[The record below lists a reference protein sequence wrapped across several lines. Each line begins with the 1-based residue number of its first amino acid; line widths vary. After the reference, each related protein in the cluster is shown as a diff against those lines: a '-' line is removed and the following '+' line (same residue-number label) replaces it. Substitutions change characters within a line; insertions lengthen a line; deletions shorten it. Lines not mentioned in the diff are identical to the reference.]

1 MPRAPAFSGSATA
14 VRGGVFARHAARIAA
29 LDGETY
35 PFHVGDLWK
44 DPPPGARWGEVDAR
58 AFPAIHRYADPRGL
72 PPLLRALAAA
82 ECVDEAHVIVTAGAT
97 GALAALAAATL
108 DPGDEVLIPA
118 PYWPLIPG
126 VVQTARGVPV
136 ECPGFESGPVPGPGW
151 AAAVGP
157 RTAAL
162 YLNQPHNPSGRVLG
176 AEALAAVAA
185 FARAHDLWIWADEV
199 YAPFAWGRAFLP
211 MRAFAPERTFTAL
224 SFSKA
229 WAMAGNRCGALI
241 VPPVEAAM
249 DRVRACGVHTV
260 YACATGVQLAALRAL
275 EGGAAWRAET
285 VVEVEAI
292 TREAAAILGV
302 PAPEGGTFLFIDVSA
317 HLDARGLDGFLSDA
331 LDRNVIVAPGAACG
345 RDYGAH
351 IRVCTSAVQPER
363 SRRGLAR
370 LAGLLG
376 R

>member
-1 MPRAPAFSGSATA
+1 MPRAPGFSASAAA

-29 LDGETY
+29 LQGETY

-44 DPPPGARWGEVDAR
+44 DPPPGACFGDVDAR

-72 PPLLRALAAA
+72 PPLIAALAASEA
-82 ECVDEAHVIVTAGAT
+82 VDPGQVIVTAGAT

-126 VVQTARGVPV
+126 VVQTARGRPV
-136 ECPGFESGPVPGPGW
+136 ELSGFEAGPVPGLSW

-162 YLNQPHNPSGRVLG
+162 YLNNPHNPSGRVLS
-176 AEALAAVAA
+176 AEELAAIAT

-199 YAPFAWGRAFLP
+199 YAPFAWSRPFLP

-229 WAMAGNRCGALI
+229 WAMAGNRCGALL
-241 VPPVEAAM
+241 VPPVGEAM

-260 YACATGVQLAALRAL
+260 YACATGVQVAALRAL

-285 VVEVEAI
+285 AAEVAAI
-292 TREAAAILGV
+292 TAEAARALGV
-302 PAPEGGTFLFIDVSA
+302 PCPDGGTFLFFDVRSR
-317 HLDARGLDGFLSDA
+317 LDARGLDGLLSDA
-331 LDRNVIVAPGAACG
+331 LDANVIVAPGAACG
-345 RDYGAH
+345 QDYGTH
-351 IRVCTSAVQPER
+351 IRVCTSAVQPAR

-370 LAGLLG
+370 LAALLG